1 MAGNYGVGQPKR
13 SLFDRA
19 MDAITPAPKQE
30 PPPTPPPQNSPR
42 KVRPGDAGNLA
53 PNIDAIRRN
62 RKQLE
67 DASK

>member
-19 MDAITPAPKQE
+19 MDAITPAPKPE
-30 PPPTPPPQNSPR
+30 PPPPPPTPPPQKPQ
-42 KVRPGDAGNLA
+42 PGDVGDVEGTIN
-53 PNIDAIRRN
+53 AIKRN
-62 RKQLE
+62 RKQLK

>member
-19 MDAITPAPKQE
+19 MDAITPAPKPE
-30 PPPTPPPQNSPR
+30 PSPAAPQKSQ
-42 KVRPGDAGNLA
+42 PGNVGDVAGNVNA
-53 PNIDAIRRN
+53 MKNR

>member
-19 MDAITPAPKQE
+19 MDAITPAPKTPAPLN
-30 PPPTPPPQNSPR
+30 PPPPPQKPQPGN
-42 KVRPGDAGNLA
+42 PGDVGGSIN
-53 PNIDAIRRN
+53 AIKNR

>member
-19 MDAITPAPKQE
+19 MDAITPPPKDE
-30 PPPTPPPQNSPR
+30 KPATPPPQQP
-42 KVRPGDAGNLA
+42 KPGDVNDPAGSVNA
-53 PNIDAIRRN
+53 MKNR

-67 DASK
+67 DAAKEK

>member
-19 MDAITPAPKQE
+19 MDAITPAPKPE
-30 PPPTPPPQNSPR
+30 KPPTPLPQKP
-42 KVRPGDAGNLA
+42 KPGDVNDPAGSVNA
-53 PNIDAIRRN
+53 MKNR

>member
-19 MDAITPAPKQE
+19 MDAITPAPKPE
-30 PPPTPPPQNSPR
+30 PPPTPPPQKPQPGN
-42 KVRPGDAGNLA
+42 PGDVGGSVN
-53 PNIDAIRRN
+53 AIKNR

>member
-19 MDAITPAPKQE
+19 MDAITPAPKAPPSQ
-30 PPPTPPPQNSPR
+30 PPPSKSQ
-42 KVRPGDAGNLA
+42 PGDVGDVAGSVN
-53 PNIDAIRRN
+53 AIKNR

>member
-13 SLFDRA
+13 SLFNRA
-19 MDAITPAPKQE
+19 MDAITPAPKPE
-30 PPPTPPPQNSPR
+30 PKTPAQP
-42 KVRPGDAGNLA
+42 KPGDVNDVVGSVNAMKN
-53 PNIDAIRRN
+53 R